1 MMKEK
6 VGEGLK
12 TENQRTSK
20 FYLWPKICKSG
31 KPPCPVFSSANCHT
45 SNISKYMDYHLQPI
59 VKETPSYVRVFPTAG
74 GWGWEGRKSPPT
86 SRKFAHFLSPPNSK
100 FSKSQI
106 QSRAAKVS
114 VKYCTWFHVRN
125 LDNDTVTSIDWKTT
139 RKSKPISNE
148 KVLLSSHKNI
158 PSSDM
163 IKAKLDER
171 QNLSFWGLPGLILRY
186 AYIFEIMII
195 FLVFLTKKY
204 NNK

>member
-1 MMKEK
+1 MDCVDIQNESQSD
-6 VGEGLK
+6 
-12 TENQRTSK
+12 NR
-20 FYLWPKICKSG
+20 
-31 KPPCPVFSSANCHT
+31 
-45 SNISKYMDYHLQPI
+45 NISDYKNLM
-59 VKETPSYVRVFPTAG
+59 TND
-74 GWGWEGRKSPPT
+74 RKHHRIKNYGEYST
-86 SRKFAHFLSPPNSK
+86 LRFNE

-106 QSRAAKVS
+106 KTRAAKVS

-125 LDNDTVTSIDWKTT
+125 LDNDTVTSIDRKTT

-163 IKAKLDER
+163 IKAKLDKR